1 MKRYH
6 LKVTAIL
13 AAVCVAFP
21 LPALFSAKGDEQK
34 TIPPQVIQKP
44 VSEEY
49 FRVKDKSGGIINY
62 SERDYILGV
71 VAAEMPASYSVEALK
86 AQTVAA
92 YTIAVR
98 RRNIARKENADCD
111 IVADSTVDQAFYP
124 IDETAKKWGAD
135 AEIYKAKIE
144 KAVDSVLG
152 EVITYDSQLIDA
164 VFFAISNGK
173 TEDAINVWGN
183 EIPYLKS
190 VDSAGDITAKGYL
203 TTVSISTDDFKAV
216 CDEEGIKLGEDKKG
230 WIGKQTLTNAGQ
242 TKSIVIGDKTLSG
255 KEVRS
260 LFSLRSATFAVAL
273 NEDTFTFTVRG
284 YGHGVGM
291 SQFGANYM
299 SELGA
304 DYKEILCWYYK
315 GCEIKNIQ
323 DL

>member
-6 LKVTAIL
+6 LKVTVIL
-13 AAVCVAFP
+13 TAVCLLFP
-21 LPALFSAKGDEQK
+21 SPALFSTKGEEHIV
-34 TIPPQVIQKP
+34 TPPEIIQKP

-49 FRVKDKSGGIINY
+49 FRVKDKSGAIVNY

-98 RRNIARKENADCD
+98 RRNIARQENADCD

-124 IDETAKKWGAD
+124 IDETAKKWGSD
-135 AEIYKAKIE
+135 AEMYKAKVE

-152 EVITYDSQLIDA
+152 EVITYEGNLIDA

-173 TEDAINVWGN
+173 TEDAKNVWGN

-203 TTVSISTDDFKAV
+203 TTVSVSADDFKAV
-216 CDEEGIKLGEDKKG
+216 CEEEGVKLSEDKKA
-230 WIGKQTLTNAGQ
+230 WIGKQTLTDAGQ
-242 TKSIVIGDKTLSG
+242 TESIVIGDKTFTG

-260 LFSLRSATFAVAL
+260 IFSLRSATFAVAL

-304 DYKEILCWYYK
+304 DYKEILSWYYS
-315 GCEIKNIQ
+315 GCEIKNIN